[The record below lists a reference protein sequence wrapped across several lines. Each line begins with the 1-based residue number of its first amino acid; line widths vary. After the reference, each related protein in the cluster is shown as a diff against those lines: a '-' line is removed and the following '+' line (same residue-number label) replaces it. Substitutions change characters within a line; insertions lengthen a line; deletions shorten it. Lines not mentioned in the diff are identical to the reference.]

1 MKKLSSKLIEIQN
14 LDLSEFDLPSLQN
27 LTNEINRNVKKF
39 EFKKNI
45 KISVS
50 SNYTTSFFV
59 KILNVLL
66 INKKISA
73 EIIETEFDSLKFDT
87 IDFSRKIWKSK
98 SDFLFFMPSHLNL
111 LFPPKLNDSKQTSD
125 PSMMD
130 MLGQFSGY
138 NSPSPLEV

>member
-1 MKKLSSKLIEIQN
+1 MKKRSSKLIEIQN

-73 EIIETEFDSLKFDT
+73 EIIETEYDSLKFDT

-98 SDFLFFMPSHLNL
+98 SDFLFF
-111 LFPPKLNDSKQTSD
+111 
-125 PSMMD
+125 
-130 MLGQFSGY
+130 
-138 NSPSPLEV
+138 